1 MPLFIRAE
9 IVSSYPSMSSRP
21 LRRADGRVEQLY
33 TALLNLLL
41 RLNIRAST
49 TSGRV
54 DADELAK
61 RTREVLEQFERN
73 DGEQVCNHRVATA

>member
-1 MPLFIRAE
+1 MPLFIRNE
-9 IVSSYPSMSSRP
+9 IVSSYPSMSSRR
-21 LRRADGRVEQLY
+21 LVRSDGRSEQLY

-73 DGEQVCNHRVATA
+73 DGEQVWNHRVTTA